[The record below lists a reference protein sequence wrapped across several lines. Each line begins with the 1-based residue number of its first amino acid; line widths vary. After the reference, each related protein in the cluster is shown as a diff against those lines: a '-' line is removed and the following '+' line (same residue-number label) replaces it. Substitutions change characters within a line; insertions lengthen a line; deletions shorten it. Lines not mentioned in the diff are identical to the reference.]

1 MIRTLNPKGPQIGS
15 LSMYQTL
22 CNVRMNNM
30 HVCVCVSPTWLNV
43 FTSTETSPEE
53 EVTGV
58 SDNDDCRD
66 VRGWGAEVCIVVD
79 GWGSGYP
86 HCPRI
91 THWRRAGG
99 DSTAQTTQGT
109 APLFLLL
116 KKSGSNQSGDRVCQ
130 RYCGSRCRRTLFP
143 PLSPS
148 LPLHFSLPFLLCVL
162 LTIPQTPGS
171 SQFYLTSFHFSLA
184 RNVCNK
190 VQDKDSLIFFPPCVI
205 TFSCIFKP
213 HLTITEVNTD
223 GVFTCLVE
231 SCNLVLRT
239 LYLWNLPPH
248 PHPTNRSRSFLL
260 DF

>member
-1 MIRTLNPKGPQIGS
+1 
-15 LSMYQTL
+15 
-22 CNVRMNNM
+22 M
-30 HVCVCVSPTWLNV
+30 HVCVCVCHLHGLMCLPPQRQVQRRWQGCSRGQMG
-43 FTSTETSPEE
+43 
-53 EVTGV
+53 GV

-66 VRGWGAEVCIVVD
+66 VRGWGGAEVCIVVD

-116 KKSGSNQSGDRVCQ
+116 KKSGSNQSGERVCQ

-171 SQFYLTSFHFSLA
+171 SQFYLTSFHFSLDS
-184 RNVCNK
+184 VCL
-190 VQDKDSLIFFPPCVI
+190 Q
-205 TFSCIFKP
+205 
-213 HLTITEVNTD
+213 
-223 GVFTCLVE
+223 
-231 SCNLVLRT
+231 
-239 LYLWNLPPH
+239 
-248 PHPTNRSRSFLL
+248 
-260 DF
+260 